1 MLPNVS
7 DLQLS
12 VSSISVSV
20 QDLSEITLTS
30 FEENKNLEETC
41 YNMQPMQEK
50 MWPYSFLERFVKRG
64 YTYYKQNYLQNLEQV
79 FSKIWDLIFI
89 F

>member
-1 MLPNVS
+1 MLCVLLNIS

-12 VSSISVSV
+12 ISSISVSV
-20 QDLSEITLTS
+20 RDLSGITLTS

-50 MWPYSFLERFVKRG
+50 MWPYSFLERYVKIS
-64 YTYYKQNYLQNLEQV
+64 YMYY
-79 FSKIWDLIFI
+79 
-89 F
+89 